1 MNISESELRIIYQQE
16 TIKNKFNSLSKED
29 KGLFFEM
36 YNVLNPVKVIT
47 ERQWY
52 NTVGDVAGIVDPT
65 GTIDLLN
72 GISYWRQG
80 DIFSAI
86 LSWISVIPYVGDAIG
101 KPVMAFLRAD
111 ARLLKTLNAAA
122 KAKDARKIAQLA
134 TTKGSWL
141 LKFFKTISS
150 WIGKLFKFLG
160 KAFKRGVNKT
170 IASEVD
176 STLKVFQDVGKKVN
190 TPQADITPQLQ
201 QTQNTIK
208 EIPKGNDPLN
218 FLDDLLGL

>member
-1 MNISESELRIIYQQE
+1 MNLSESELRTIYLQE
-16 TIKNKFNSLSKED
+16 TIKNKFNSLSTED
-29 KGLFFEM
+29 KGLFLEM
-36 YNVLNPVKVIT
+36 FNALNSNQIIT

-52 NTVGDVAGIVDPT
+52 NTVGDIAGIVDPT

-72 GISYWRQG
+72 GLSYWRQG
-80 DIFSAI
+80 DFFSAI

-111 ARLLKTLNAAA
+111 AKLLRTLNTAA
-122 KAKDARKIAQLA
+122 KAKDAGKIAQLA

-141 LKFFKTISS
+141 LKFFKTISQ

-160 KAFKRGVNKT
+160 KAFRRGTYKT

-176 STLKVFQDVGKKVN
+176 GTLKVFQDVGKKVN
-190 TPQADITPQLQ
+190 TPQQTVAPQIQ
-201 QTQNTIK
+201 QTAAPVK
-208 EIPKGNDPLN
+208 NDDSLN
-218 FLDDLLGL
+218 FLDDLFNF